1 MAEYNGNDI
10 YLRVNAVDVEGRW
23 REFDMSLDR
32 GDEDVSA
39 GAGIEWEKH
48 NDKLKSVK
56 AKLSVIYD
64 DVAAAADFAALWTV
78 TGKVAV
84 IYGPEGSAT
93 GKPCHNQSF
102 LITSISGPT
111 TGHDKPAVMVEMDM
125 ISTGVPTKNIYAGD
139 TF

>member
-1 MAEYNGNDI
+1 MAEYNGNGI
-10 YLRVNAVDVEGRW
+10 YINVNGINVAARW
-23 REFDMSLDR
+23 RQFDISLDR

-48 NDKLKSVK
+48 NDKLKSAK
-56 AKLSVIYD
+56 AKLSAIYD
-64 DVAAAADFAALWTV
+64 DVQAAVDFAALWTT
-78 TGKVAV
+78 TGKVVV
-84 IYGPEGSAT
+84 IYGPEGNAV
-93 GKPCHNQSF
+93 GKPCHNQSW
-102 LITSISGPT
+102 LITSIAGPT